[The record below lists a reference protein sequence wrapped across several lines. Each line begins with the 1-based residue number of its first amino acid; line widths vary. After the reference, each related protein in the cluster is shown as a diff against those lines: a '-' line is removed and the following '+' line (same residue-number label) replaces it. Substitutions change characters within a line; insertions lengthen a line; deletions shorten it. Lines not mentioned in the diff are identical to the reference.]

1 MPIRSK
7 IEPAKVSASEWQNPG
22 QALRGLLEGKDL
34 HTNITLIRYV
44 TDVVGEG
51 PTLHVHPYD
60 EIFTIT
66 EGRARFTVGDKTID
80 AETGDVVL
88 GPANIPHGYQNLGPG
103 RLDSLDIHLS
113 PEWIQF
119 DLASAWD
126 KSSVLVSADSKV
138 KPDRSPEGINQLCAG
153 LTVGAVV
160 VWLLRLRNQRKP
172 TIPLRVKES
181 CLSKLGSASS
191 N

>member
-1 MPIRSK
+1 M
-7 IEPAKVSASEWQNPG
+7 Q
-22 QALRGLLEGKDL
+22 
-34 HTNITLIRYV
+34 TNITLIRYV

-80 AETGDVVL
+80 AETGDVIL

-113 PEWIQF
+113 PEWIQYN
-119 DLASAWD
+119 LASAWD
-126 KSSVLVSADSKV
+126 KASVLISADSKV
-138 KPDRSPEGINQLCAG
+138 KPDGTE
-153 LTVGAVV
+153 
-160 VWLLRLRNQRKP
+160 
-172 TIPLRVKES
+172 
-181 CLSKLGSASS
+181 
-191 N
+191 

>member
-1 MPIRSK
+1 MPIQSK
-7 IEPAKVSASEWQNPG
+7 TEPVKISAGEWQSPG
-22 QALRGLLEGKDL
+22 QLRGLLEGKGL
-34 HTNITLIRYV
+34 NTSITLLRYV

-66 EGRARFTVGDKTID
+66 EGRARFTVGDKVID
-80 AETGDVVL
+80 AEAGDVVL

-119 DLASAWD
+119 NLAGAWD
-126 KSSVLVSADSKV
+126 KSSVLLSAESKV
-138 KPDRSPEGINQLCAG
+138 NRDGNP
-153 LTVGAVV
+153 
-160 VWLLRLRNQRKP
+160 
-172 TIPLRVKES
+172 
-181 CLSKLGSASS
+181 
-191 N
+191 

>member
-7 IEPAKVSASEWQNPG
+7 TEPAKVSASEWQNSG
-22 QALRGLLEGKDL
+22 RARGVLEGKSL
-34 HTNITLIRYV
+34 QTNITLLHYV

-60 EIFTIT
+60 EIFMIN
-66 EGRARFTVGDKTID
+66 EGRARFTVGDRTMD
-80 AETGDVVL
+80 VEVGDVIL

-119 DLASAWD
+119 DLAAAWD
-126 KSSVLVSADSKV
+126 KSSVLLSADSKV
-138 KPDRSPEGINQLCAG
+138 KPDG
-153 LTVGAVV
+153 TD
-160 VWLLRLRNQRKP
+160 
-172 TIPLRVKES
+172 
-181 CLSKLGSASS
+181 
-191 N
+191 

>member
-7 IEPAKVSASEWQNPG
+7 IEPAKVSAGEWQHPG
-22 QALRGLLEGKDL
+22 QALRGLLEGKSL
-34 HTNITLIRYV
+34 QTGITLIRYA

-60 EIFTIT
+60 EVFMIN
-66 EGRARFTVGDKTID
+66 EGRARFTVGDRTID

-103 RLDSLDIHLS
+103 RLDTLDIHLS

-119 DLASAWD
+119 DLARAWD
-126 KSSVLVSADSKV
+126 KSSILLSAESKV
-138 KPDRSPEGINQLCAG
+138 QADETEQGISATPRRS
-153 LTVGAVV
+153 
-160 VWLLRLRNQRKP
+160 
-172 TIPLRVKES
+172 ES
-181 CLSKLGSASS
+181 PPPAR
-191 N
+191 

>member
-1 MPIRSK
+1 MPTQSK
-7 IEPAKVSASEWQNPG
+7 IEPARVPASEWLSSGP
-22 QALRGLLEGKDL
+22 ALRGLLEGKSL
-34 HTNITLIRYV
+34 QTNITLLRYA

-60 EIFTIT
+60 EIFVIT

-80 AETGDVVL
+80 AEAGDVVL

-119 DLASAWD
+119 DLARAWD
-126 KSSVLVSADSKV
+126 RSSVLLSADSKV
-138 KPDRSPEGINQLCAG
+138 KHDGTE
-153 LTVGAVV
+153 
-160 VWLLRLRNQRKP
+160 
-172 TIPLRVKES
+172 
-181 CLSKLGSASS
+181 
-191 N
+191 

>member
-7 IEPAKVSASEWQNPG
+7 IEPAKVPASEWQNPG
-22 QALRGLLEGKDL
+22 QALRGLLEGKRL

-80 AETGDVVL
+80 AEAGDVVL
-88 GPANIPHGYQNLGPG
+88 
-103 RLDSLDIHLS
+103 S
-113 PEWIQF
+113 
-119 DLASAWD
+119 
-126 KSSVLVSADSKV
+126 
-138 KPDRSPEGINQLCAG
+138 
-153 LTVGAVV
+153 
-160 VWLLRLRNQRKP
+160 RKHS
-172 TIPLRVKES
+172 TR
-181 CLSKLGSASS
+181 LSKPGARTT
-191 N
+191 